1 MVLQKK
7 RKAGILIG
15 LLSLCLSAAFSPKLA
30 AQQASDLIVTTE
42 KTDSKCGGVD
52 GQVKIKVDLKSGHAA
67 GYEIVERL
75 YQLRNSKGKPMALG
89 ADYVN
94 GDTFHV
100 EVGTYTPQAR
110 VRFKNGVSIDLSGPQ
125 VEIKT
130 SYVKATSVITL
141 ERKSLN
147 HYKPSGS
154 STNIPTGIVSLFV
167 KDGIPPYSAKMIEYP
182 SGYTGP
188 KDFHLE
194 ANQKKYLYQLP
205 IGKYKFQIVDGCRA
219 GQAVS
224 IDMGYVKSDL
234 PKGGKWDFPY
244 GHPHTDWNIR
254 KNHCGWM
261 GFWHTQKGIWHYE
274 SETRDIHPYL
284 SNKDTMAIYYNY
296 AFQTIKDFEDHKP
309 RTYHPANT
317 PAAFTSN
324 VSSENNMNRL
334 LYKFPD
340 GISYETAWLNNEY
353 WPLVFLQVKGSSEE
367 MKEGF
372 HPWKNDNNGSKNKKP
387 PFPKLT
393 QHYREAEGDM
403 CSTMYRIRL
412 RPTPDFLSLFCLPL
426 KAEVKE
432 KDTGKPVGSS
442 FEFDYIKNNGSSDG
456 SFSTFP
462 TPLETTKGYVLTIT
476 DPKGSKEEI
485 KLEASDDR
493 VFLVE
498 PTYGNED
505 YCKGRR
511 ELDLRLRRSRPA
523 GIKLNG
529 HKITFVSAPNGFTPR
544 PDGLQ
549 VGATYEVPNDYNSDR
564 VHLFSKLGVDMKN
577 PSFMHAPEGEYTFK
591 ISVCSKEY
599 TVKLDVKN
607 LQIDK
612 YSENSSAF
620 TPRLTTEEC
629 GFVRFYPFTGEG
641 GKNFLLKNNQPIP
654 SILYVS
660 KFPDGIE
667 KKDIRTNLMGNA
679 LGYWTG
685 LGVISAEDE
694 QNPEKIYLD
703 IPTPTANMEVRLLR
717 TLDGIYNSDYI
728 QKASLE
734 CLPVHE
740 VKLANALLSYDRE
753 RYIGYI
759 CPSESSGLIRV
770 NPINNVG
777 NVVVQLFKKDET
789 TLDDSNALDA
799 ITLSLEDL
807 KKGKGA
813 EFKLGT
819 TGSTGKQI
827 PIDKEGYKV
836 KLKDDACKNTA
847 EEKLSVYVLPSPT
860 VIQTKDQR
868 RKYCVGETI
877 ELSIAALNTS
887 DDENA
892 YKWTLPDGTT
902 RTGRKIKIENATV
915 SMSGIFRV
923 TVSGIICDGAPT
935 SVTIEFPVSVAPKE
949 LWWRKDA
956 KDANWHNVENWA
968 RIEKSGVTETLVNV
982 KAVPAPCTD
991 VHIPAVVDVAFPDLG
1006 AKTDRT
1012 VYGQPECA
1020 KLYLHQGAQLGDPH
1034 HLTYTEAFVDYN
1046 FGIMDQSG
1054 TANPYSPQAVPTSN
1068 SKMMAR
1074 DQWYMIAAPLKGILS
1089 GDFGLAGYPKT
1100 HQRYLD
1106 VKAGGSAPTD
1116 ASFKKP
1122 INSLVEHLSDH
1133 NNAMALR
1140 VGNYQAGVVGYNDH
1154 KHLNKLKGMV
1164 WLPFFDGKKAPFSD
1178 VTARPLHTFNE
1189 STYES
1194 TFRYYNEATLAHLN
1208 KTDVAKRSPLSYR
1221 FVFENDN
1228 DKRIGK
1234 VTIAGSPEDG
1244 YALTLKEGLEANDWF
1259 MVGNPFMTP
1268 ISFNKLFEANKES
1281 IYPYYYIFNGKDK
1294 KWELYSKESGAA
1306 STLTEVI
1313 APLQSVLLRK
1323 KSNAKEVLFP
1333 VGSKTVLLPS
1343 WRTENGGSPVDL
1355 RSASTEDAITS
1366 HPLSVQV
1373 QSTMG
1378 ESSEAFLSWEI
1389 AESIPAL
1396 SNSEYG
1402 ATPVLFFVDPDT
1414 KEANKVEAPTKA
1426 HGRLALG
1433 IESSLASELELTFD
1447 HIDRAEYEELVLVD
1461 KLENMEQDLLNNSTY
1476 RFVHQPNDGSAA
1488 RFVLKLKRF
1497 GVENEPTSD
1506 ELAQPSKLVVRRAGD
1521 RIQLES
1527 NVGVR
1532 SINAYDMQG
1541 RLCGEWTLAG
1551 EDEHRID
1558 IALDGPQNGLLVVDI
1573 RLKDGSRIVRK
1584 I

>member
-52 GQVKIKVDLKSGHAA
+52 GKVAIKVELKA
-67 GYEIVERL
+67 GYSGNTIKERQF
-75 YQLRNSKGKPMALG
+75 QLRNSKDKPMATS
-89 ADYVN
+89 ADYVLGN
-94 GDTFHV
+94 EFLVPVD
-100 EVGTYTPQAR
+100 TYTPYAR
-110 VRFKNGVSIDLSGPQ
+110 VLFNNGVTVDVKGDP
-125 VEIKT
+125 VVVT
-130 SYVKATSVITL
+130 TTYVPATSVVTL
-141 ERKSLN
+141 ERKSLKN
-147 HYKPSGS
+147 YKPNS
-154 STNIPTGIVSLFV
+154 SSSNVPTGIVSLFV
-167 KDGIPPYSAKMIEYP
+167 KDGIPPYTATIIESP
-182 SGYTGP
+182 SSYSGT
-188 KDFHLE
+188 KEFSLE
-194 ANQKKYLYQLP
+194 AQKKKYLYGLP
-205 IGKYKFQIVDGCRA
+205 IGKYKIQIKDGCRA
-219 GQAVS
+219 AQAVE
-224 IDMGYVKSDL
+224 INMEYVKSDL

-254 KNHCGWM
+254 QYHCGWM
-261 GFWHTQKGIWHYE
+261 GFWHTTKGVFHYE
-274 SETRDIHPYL
+274 PDTQDIHPYL

-296 AFQTIKDFEDHKP
+296 AFQTIKDFEEHKS
-309 RTYHPANT
+309 RTYYPAGN
-317 PAAFTSN
+317 PAPFSSSSS
-324 VSSENNMNRL
+324 VGSENNMNRL

-340 GISYETAWLNNEY
+340 NISYETAWLNKQY

-367 MKEGF
+367 MQKGF
-372 HPWKNDNNGSKNKKP
+372 NPYEYTQEKDRP
-387 PFPKLT
+387 QFPKMVS
-393 QHYREAEGDM
+393 HYREQDGDK
-403 CSTMYRIRL
+403 CSTKYYIRIRPEQDPL
-412 RPTPDFLSLFCLPL
+412 RLFCLPL
-426 KAEVKE
+426 KAVVKE
-432 KDTGKPVGSS
+432 KDSGIQVGT
-442 FEFDYIKNNGSSDG
+442 EFQFTYDKMDRSHESK
-456 SFSTFP
+456 FAKFP
-462 TPLETTKGYVLTIT
+462 TSLDMTKSYTLTVTDPRGSKYETTL
-476 DPKGSKEEI
+476 D
-485 KLEASDDR
+485 ASADK
-493 VFLVE
+493 VFTLKAE
-498 PTYGNED
+498 YGDAD
-505 YCKGRR
+505 YCEGKRK
-511 ELDLRLRRSRPA
+511 LDLVLYRYRPT
-523 GIKLNG
+523 GTRMSG
-529 HKITFVSAPNGFTPR
+529 HKITFISAPNGFVASPDALQLNTPY
-544 PDGLQ
+544 
-549 VGATYEVPNDYNSDR
+549 TVPEDYRGQR
-564 VHLFSKLGVDMKN
+564 VFLFSKLGPEQDK
-577 PSFMHAPEGEYTFK
+577 PSFRHAPEGKYVVK
-591 ISVCSKEY
+591 VSVCDKEY
-599 TVKLDVKN
+599 TAEFEVKGNELKVA
-607 LQIDK
+607 K
-612 YSENSSAF
+612 YSENPQAF
-620 TPRLTTEEC
+620 TPHLTTEEC

-641 GKNFLLKNNQPIP
+641 GTKFLLKDNQPIP

-685 LGVISAEDE
+685 LGVISAENE

-703 IPTPTANMEVRLLR
+703 IPTTTANMEVRLLR
-717 TLDGIYNSDYI
+717 TSEGIYQSDYI
-728 QKASLE
+728 KTASLE
-734 CLPVHE
+734 CLPTHE
-740 VKLANALLSYDRE
+740 IKLANALLSYDRE
-753 RYIGYI
+753 KYIGYI
-759 CPSESSGLIRV
+759 CPSKTSGLVRID
-770 NPINNVG
+770 PINYVG
-777 NVVVQLFKKDET
+777 NVTVLLYKREEASLDDDNKALASVQL
-789 TLDDSNALDA
+789 S
-799 ITLSLEDL
+799 ISDL
-807 KKGKGA
+807 KSGKGA
-813 EFKLGT
+813 EFKLGK
-819 TGSTGKQI
+819 GNI
-827 PIDKEGYKV
+827 PIDEAGYQIKI
-836 KLKDDACKNTA
+836 KDDACKNDA
-847 EEKLSVYVLPSPT
+847 RERIYVYLLPSPN
-860 VIQTKDQR
+860 VIQAKDQK
-868 RKYCVGETI
+868 RKYCEGETI
-877 ELSIAALNTS
+877 ELSIAALNTQG
-887 DDENA
+887 DDS
-892 YKWTLPDGTT
+892 YMWTLPDGST
-902 RTGRKIKIENATV
+902 RKGRKIRIENATV
-915 SMSGIFRV
+915 AMSGVFKV
-923 TVSGIICDGAPT
+923 TVSGIMCDDVAT
-935 SVTIEFPVSVAPKE
+935 EITIEYPISVAPKE
-949 LWWRKDA
+949 LWWREDA
-956 KDANWHNVENWA
+956 VDADWHNINNWA
-968 RIEKSGVTETLVNV
+968 RIQKQGGTETLVNV

-991 VHIPAVVDVAFPDLG
+991 VHIPAVVKVAFPDLG

-1020 KLYLHQGAQLGDPH
+1020 KLYLHQGAQLGNPH

-1046 FGIMDQSG
+1046 FGIMDYFSG

-1106 VKAGGSAPTD
+1106 VKAGGSTPTD

-1268 ISFNKLFEANKES
+1268 ISFDKLLEANKEN